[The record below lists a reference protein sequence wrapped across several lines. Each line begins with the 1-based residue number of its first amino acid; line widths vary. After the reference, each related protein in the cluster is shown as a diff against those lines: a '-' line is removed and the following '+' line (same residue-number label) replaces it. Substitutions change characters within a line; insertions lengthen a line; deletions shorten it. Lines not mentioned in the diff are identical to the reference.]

1 MFKSYTVKLSLQAMS
16 RNIRLIVMPQ
26 GMSKRALNST
36 QYRPKTDLILWRLH
50 IVFIINNTYT
60 PCMILKPENSN
71 NQNSNFTEYDPSSSL
86 MSLKGKN
93 IILIFIFFRHNF
105 IL

>member
-1 MFKSYTVKLSLQAMS
+1 MSKSYAVKLSLQAMS

-60 PCMILKPENSN
+60 PSMILKPENSS

-86 MSLKGKN
+86 MSLKGEN
-93 IILIFIFFRHNF
+93 IILIF
-105 IL
+105 LPS

>member
-1 MFKSYTVKLSLQAMS
+1 
-16 RNIRLIVMPQ
+16 MPQ

-60 PCMILKPENSN
+60 PSMILKPENSS

-86 MSLKGKN
+86 MSLKGEN
-93 IILIFIFFRHNF
+93 IILIF
-105 IL
+105 LPS

>member
-1 MFKSYTVKLSLQAMS
+1 MS

-50 IVFIINNTYT
+50 IVFLLNNNYT
-60 PCMILKPENSN
+60 PSMILKPENSN
-71 NQNSNFTEYDPSSSL
+71 NQNCNFSEYDPSSSL
-86 MSLKGKN
+86 ISLKGKKISSIFSTN
-93 IILIFIFFRHNF
+93 ILFLPLFPLF
-105 IL
+105 LDL